1 MTKTTSIPFTRATS
15 PLRLS
20 ALAAGSLA
28 LLMITACATKEAPS
42 VLLALPSPSI
52 AQGDDEPSRQLLPG
66 SPTLIV
72 GRLELPEY
80 WQARSVRYRSD
91 GVTVNTWPDT
101 YWAERVEIGVS
112 RHLTIEMGQAA
123 RGWLVCDSACEP
135 PPSATWRLKVVLPT
149 LDYHRDERRLVGTAT
164 WTLLPLPGTARLGHA
179 VMRGQQSLTIQAEA
193 DTPQAQAQAMSRL
206 VHELAGRIAIQ
217 LPEAA
222 SVRVPVPLPAT
233 ARPSAPD
240 APLGNILSSPARR

>member
-1 MTKTTSIPFTRATS
+1 MNQMTPIFSK
-15 PLRLS
+15 
-20 ALAAGSLA
+20 LAAASLA
-28 LLMITACATKEAPS
+28 VLMSACATKDAPS
-42 VLLALPSPSI
+42 VLLALPSPAI
-52 AQGDDEPSRQLLPG
+52 AQGGDTPSRQLLPG

-91 GVTVNTWPDT
+91 GVTVSTWPDT

-123 RGWLVCDSACEP
+123 NGWLVCDSACEP
-135 PPSATWRLKVVLPT
+135 PPSAAWRLKVVMPT
-149 LDYHRDERRLVGTAT
+149 LDYHRDEQRLVGTAT

-179 VMRGQQSLTIQAEA
+179 VMRGQQSLDIKADA

-206 VHELAGRIAIQ
+206 VHELASHIAAQ
-217 LPEAA
+217 LPSADA
-222 SVRVPVPLPAT
+222 VRVPVPLPPT
-233 ARPSAPD
+233 AR
-240 APLGNILSSPARR
+240 